1 MEIILKD
8 YVKGL
13 GEKNDIVIV
22 KNGYGR
28 NYLIP
33 QGLALIATSSAKKMA
48 AENVKQ
54 ASHKMAKVR
63 EDAQAMA
70 DRLQGLKLT
79 VVTKAG
85 SNGKIFGSVTT
96 IQLAQALA
104 EKGYEVDKRK
114 ISAPDI
120 KNLGEYTASIDL
132 HKEVKVEIEVRIT
145 NVIFFIL
152 CDL

>member
-13 GEKNDIVIV
+13 GEKNDIVTV

-33 QGLALIATSSAKKMA
+33 QGLAVIATSSAKKMA
-48 AENVKQ
+48 EENIKQ
-54 ASHKMAKVR
+54 AAHKMAKVR

-70 DRLQGLKLT
+70 DKLEGLKIT
-79 VVTKAG
+79 IPTKAG

-96 IQLAQALA
+96 IQLAQTLVDQ
-104 EKGYEVDKRK
+104 GFDIDKRK
-114 ISAPDI
+114 ISAPDM
-120 KNLGEYTASIDL
+120 KNLGEYKATIDL
-132 HKEVKVEIEVRIT
+132 HKEVKVEIDVD
-145 NVIFFIL
+145 VIQEK
-152 CDL
+152 